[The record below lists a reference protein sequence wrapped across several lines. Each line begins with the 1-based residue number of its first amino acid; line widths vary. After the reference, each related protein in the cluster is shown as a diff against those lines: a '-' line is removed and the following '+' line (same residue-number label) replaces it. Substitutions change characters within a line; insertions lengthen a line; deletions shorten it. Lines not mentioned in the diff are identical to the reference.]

1 MTTILCNNCALIKR
15 FFNRIQSSQLQFWIR
30 YPSLLSGSAI
40 NWARLRFQKTNFDF
54 RIITSRFSC
63 VSFLSVNIFNFWGF
77 FSSLYWPSTT
87 LWLDHMFRHAKAFRA
102 MRDICMQHLAALRWC
117 YAIQQERKRED
128 SQSSH
133 LPPKFNETW
142 SPLIPEQEEM
152 IDLLQTMIQ
161 FTSDHWVTLLIG
173 FLIFLSYRYV
183 TRLHCL
189 HYVRPIRHLVKLH
202 IIRWSNT
209 FLLDIGTRK

>member
-142 SPLIPEQEEM
+142 SPLIPE
-152 IDLLQTMIQ
+152 
-161 FTSDHWVTLLIG
+161 
-173 FLIFLSYRYV
+173 
-183 TRLHCL
+183 
-189 HYVRPIRHLVKLH
+189 
-202 IIRWSNT
+202 
-209 FLLDIGTRK
+209 